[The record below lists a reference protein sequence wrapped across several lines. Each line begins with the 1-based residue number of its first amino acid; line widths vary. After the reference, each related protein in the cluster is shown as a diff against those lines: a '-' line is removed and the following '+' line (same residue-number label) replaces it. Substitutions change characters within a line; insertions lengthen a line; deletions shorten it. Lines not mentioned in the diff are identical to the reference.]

1 MTAAL
6 PLVIA
11 PLVAVRANASEP
23 ITVIERFRENNT
35 QDVITSAGWQLQ
47 PRAELR
53 TGYTDNVDWKSDRK
67 TASPEASLRGS
78 IVATRETGLA
88 TTELRGSHTTTV
100 YAQGSTRSAHNT
112 NIGIASTLRAT
123 KQLELRAS
131 LGYDIVREPGAGNGI
146 EIDDTYVDY
155 ARSSAYRRLPLG
167 LSLLYDL
174 GRYRLEIDGEST
186 HQAYDDQL
194 TITGIAVSQDFRSG
208 WESDLRARA
217 TMSFHPTLEIFVES
231 AFGIDRYANETA
243 DTDRFSI
250 AAGSTFEPHPL
261 IRAEVLAGLGRQD
274 FRIADGTS
282 GLIFAGELTWY
293 MSPLL
298 TLVVEAERRFRGNV
312 TTSSTGAFT
321 TGPATTLDRRRNR
334 CRRPSRHHTQPQ
346 FADPLRTHTDTAR
359 DPRDRT
365 RERSINRDRRCQPQ
379 PDQCR
384 RLITLLT
391 RGYHAT
397 RTPLT
402 DEPAKILPT
411 GQHEELRRHDQVT
424 PPCASRLLDQSI
436 EPLETGSLHPYR
448 RAPDSPRMKI
458 ERSTNTDHD
467 RIRQQVRIG
476 LHPVFLLG

>member
-53 TGYTDNVDWKSDRK
+53 TGYTDNVDWQSGRK

-194 TITGIAVSQDFRSG
+194 TVTGLAVSQDFRSG
-208 WESDLRARA
+208 WENELRARA
-217 TMSFHPTLEIFVES
+217 TMSFHPTLEVFVES
-231 AFGIDRYANETA
+231 AFGTDRYANETA

-261 IRAEVLAGLGRQD
+261 VRAEVLAGLGRQD

-298 TLVVEAERRFRGNV
+298 TLVIEAERRFRGNV

-321 TGPATTLDRRRNR
+321 TGPATTDRFAIEADWEPLRHMLVSLQSSWTVDETDAGDRRDTTLNLSLQTRYVLTRTLHAILEIEHESGQSTVIGDVSRNR
-334 CRRPSRHHTQPQ
+334 ISVGV
-346 FADPLRTHTDTAR
+346 
-359 DPRDRT
+359 
-365 RERSINRDRRCQPQ
+365 S
-379 PDQCR
+379 
-384 RLITLLT
+384 
-391 RGYHAT
+391 
-397 RTPLT
+397 
-402 DEPAKILPT
+402 
-411 GQHEELRRHDQVT
+411 
-424 PPCASRLLDQSI
+424 S
-436 EPLETGSLHPYR
+436 PY
-448 RAPDSPRMKI
+448 
-458 ERSTNTDHD
+458 
-467 RIRQQVRIG
+467 
-476 LHPVFLLG
+476 